1 MCFHLAIIFT
11 YIFPYVGIDLC
22 IDLCF
27 ALDMVLSS
35 QTAYVKESGDG
46 LVYSRKSI
54 AAKYASGWLPIDL
67 ASTVPID
74 KLVRV
79 PVP

>member
-1 MCFHLAIIFT
+1 
-11 YIFPYVGIDLC
+11 
-22 IDLCF
+22 
-27 ALDMVLSS
+27 MVLSS